1 MGMYNEVFKTCPHC
15 NGRGYLQIHQIV
27 LGFGGFHLDNP
38 HDIADRLSLDQVK
51 ELRDAVKD
59 EWFVCEDCTTSF
71 KLNEGSDNDEKMKI
85 LNSINEISE
94 EDT

>member
-1 MGMYNEVFKTCPHC
+1 MGMYNEVYKTCPHC
-15 NGRGYLQIHQIV
+15 SGRGYLQIHQIV
-27 LGFGGFHLDNP
+27 LGFGEFNLDNLQ
-38 HDIADRLSLDQVK
+38 DIADRLSLDQVK
-51 ELRDAVKD
+51 ELREAVKN

-85 LNSINEISE
+85 LNSINEITE